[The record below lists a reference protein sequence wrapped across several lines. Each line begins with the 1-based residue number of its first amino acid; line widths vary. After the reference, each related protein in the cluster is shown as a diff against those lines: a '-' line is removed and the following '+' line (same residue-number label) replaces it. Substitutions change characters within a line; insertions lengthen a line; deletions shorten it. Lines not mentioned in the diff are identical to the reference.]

1 MDYFFSLIYSIFI
14 LFSLLLFNSPYN
26 YTLINNDSTEQNQ
39 NEFNNNNNIINN
51 EYNQNK
57 RHLSSLTKDLLNL
70 SFINSSFLNTF
81 HKKRFINIWNI
92 QLKEKFFDGEVN
104 YTNITNNEIKTGIMN
119 LRIFLPKENRI
130 REDLNPTVKMRIIE
144 NKKVDKWMFISK
156 NNKIKT
162 LFDIYQELK
171 DAEENITMHYYN
183 ETFLNMSYISKL
195 EKGEYFNVPY
205 NRKICNIIYTINFLV
220 EYVNKTSNNKT
231 WKEKEITGIKG
242 SLYSDDCK
250 MEMIFNL
257 EGHSKTYYKI
267 YYSVVLYCFF
277 SSLLSILHL
286 FTTKLLINKI
296 DFSTVN
302 HSSISIFTIC
312 QNIIWNSYCCYS
324 HFYLLLNFIEFKLY
338 LSIVCA
344 LYFFNFG
351 VLEFPLLYQLLSLKY
366 SHMIN
371 DILAYR
377 KKLIQFC
384 FIFYLIML
392 FCFIFAMKCFY
403 SPPFIFFSF
412 ASTFLP
418 QIIYNINK
426 KNRVSFP
433 IIYIISLFL
442 QINLLLLLILFF
454 YYFLL

>member
-14 LFSLLLFNSPYN
+14 LFSLLLFNFTFN
-26 YTLINNDSTEQNQ
+26 YSSINNDSTEQNQ

-220 EYVNKTSNNKT
+220 EYVNKTS
-231 WKEKEITGIKG
+231 
-242 SLYSDDCK
+242 
-250 MEMIFNL
+250 
-257 EGHSKTYYKI
+257 
-267 YYSVVLYCFF
+267 
-277 SSLLSILHL
+277 
-286 FTTKLLINKI
+286 
-296 DFSTVN
+296 
-302 HSSISIFTIC
+302 
-312 QNIIWNSYCCYS
+312 
-324 HFYLLLNFIEFKLY
+324 
-338 LSIVCA
+338 
-344 LYFFNFG
+344 
-351 VLEFPLLYQLLSLKY
+351 
-366 SHMIN
+366 
-371 DILAYR
+371 
-377 KKLIQFC
+377 
-384 FIFYLIML
+384 
-392 FCFIFAMKCFY
+392 
-403 SPPFIFFSF
+403 
-412 ASTFLP
+412 
-418 QIIYNINK
+418 
-426 KNRVSFP
+426 
-433 IIYIISLFL
+433 
-442 QINLLLLLILFF
+442 
-454 YYFLL
+454 